1 MTVSTCWFG
10 RCRCHL
16 ECQHLYACF
25 RFGRWRCHLARKGV
39 GGATL
44 HGCVTTSMLALL
56 RYSGLGNVTAS
67 VTTSVTARVS
77 TSLAVTASHSVGI
90 TASHPRRGGCEATTA
105 SPQLP
110 RTRRALA
117 HEYDYDDK
125 VTIGWPYDDEVT
137 IAGAY
142 NEVTIRHIRT
152 ARHKHSPPHTLHKHT
167 APYTS
172 TWPWTSIWR
181 LCAR

>member
-1 MTVSTCWFG
+1 MTVKALLYLFRRAVVTVSMCWFG

-44 HGCVTTSMLALL
+44 RVCVTTSMLSLL

-67 VTTSVTARVS
+67 VTTSVTASVS
-77 TSLAVTASHSVGI
+77 TSLAVTASQSVGI
-90 TASHPRRGGCEATTA
+90 TASHPRRGRCEATSA

-110 RTRRALA
+110 RTRRALE
-117 HEYDYDDK
+117 HEYDYC
-125 VTIGWPYDDEVT
+125 VDEVT

-152 ARHKHSPPHTLHKHT
+152 ARHEHSPPHTLHKHT
-167 APYTS
+167 APYTMD
-172 TWPWTSIWR
+172 
-181 LCAR
+181 